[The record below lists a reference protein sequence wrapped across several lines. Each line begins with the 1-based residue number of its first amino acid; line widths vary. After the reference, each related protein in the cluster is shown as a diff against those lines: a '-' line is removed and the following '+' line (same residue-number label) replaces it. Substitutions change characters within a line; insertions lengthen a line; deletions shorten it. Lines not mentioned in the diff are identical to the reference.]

1 MSRCDELL
9 REIEAGADDQLPPEL
24 VEHLAGCPACQL
36 AVDRLRGLNDG
47 AHILRDVRASE
58 SLKARLKSVTRLTP
72 ACERAQELVGIA
84 LDGELDTPSRTELLA
99 HLHGCPSC
107 QATWDAFAT
116 LREVGAQTHPM
127 PRFRA
132 ALAIAPSHRIAI
144 RQRPRVFDLRLATAA
159 AYLLAAA
166 TVLVISNPATVARAS
181 SDRIERAQV
190 YAQAV
195 VENRITSYSRQVF
208 EAGAAA
214 SGWARDNA
222 LQVWGSIRQA
232 FGGRPENPKPDN
244 RVVKSGDG
252 GRP

>member
-9 REIEAGADDQLPPEL
+9 RQIEAGAADEWSAEL
-24 VEHLAGCPACQL
+24 AEHLSGCAACQL
-36 AVDRLRGLNDG
+36 AVDRLRGLDDG
-47 AHILRDVRASE
+47 AHILRDARASE
-58 SLKARLKSVTRLTP
+58 SLKIRLKSVTRLTP

-84 LDGELDTPSRTELLA
+84 LDGELETQDRTELLA
-99 HLHGCPSC
+99 HLHDCPSC

-116 LREVGAQTHPM
+116 LREVGAQTHLT

-132 ALAIAPSHRIAI
+132 ALAIAPSHRIAV
-144 RQRPRVFDLRLATAA
+144 RRRPRVFDLRLATAA

-166 TVLVISNPATVARAS
+166 TVLLLSNPATVARAS

-214 SGWARDNA
+214 TGWAHDNA
-222 LQVWGSIRQA
+222 LQLWSSLRKTFGSHT
-232 FGGRPENPKPDN
+232 ENPKPGN